1 MKLNCRGERPFAP
14 RPVGCLARLSNNP
27 IKSLQVPALS
37 VLTLLSVTLITPKT
51 LAEDTSAL
59 IERWQNL
66 EIRWEQQYSEY
77 FGVSLSDRSPE
88 FTEMID
94 TLAQQSL
101 ANRQTSAIL
110 YAIPHDEK
118 LELILA
124 TSTGIAV
131 QEWVPV
137 TQQELLQTVSNF
149 ENELINPRR
158 RRSTAYR
165 QLAQQLHDWLI
176 SPVSDSLEAEGIE
189 HLIFSLGE
197 GLRTLP
203 MAALHDGDG
212 FLIETYSLGRIPG
225 YLLMDTGSRSLRN
238 AQVLAMGASEFED
251 AAPLPA
257 VPLELASIVPRLWQG
272 QSFLNEGFTLG
283 NLQEQRQQRDYSIIH
298 LATHA
303 QFQPGDADA
312 SYLQF
317 WDQRLS
323 LTRLRELDW
332 QSSPVELLVLS
343 ACSTAR
349 GDVQAEL
356 GFAGLAVQSGIPTVL
371 ASLWAVSD
379 VGTLLLM
386 SEFYEQLKTAPTPA
400 VALRRSQLAALRG
413 ELDFTPPPLSDN
425 LPPGTLVGSPL
436 PDPVEQLDV
445 SHPYYWS
452 AFTNI
457 GNPW

>member
-1 MKLNCRGERPFAP
+1 
-14 RPVGCLARLSNNP
+14 
-27 IKSLQVPALS
+27 
-37 VLTLLSVTLITPKT
+37 
-51 LAEDTSAL
+51 
-59 IERWQNL
+59 
-66 EIRWEQQYSEY
+66 
-77 FGVSLSDRSPE
+77 
-88 FTEMID
+88 MIN

-110 YAIPHDEK
+110 YAIPHEEE

-124 TSTGIAV
+124 TSNGLAF
-131 QEWVPV
+131 QEQVAV
-137 TQQELLQTVSNF
+137 TQEELLETVAEF
-149 ENELINPRR
+149 ENELTNPRR

-165 QLAQQLHDWLI
+165 QVAQQLHEWLI
-176 SPVSDSLEAEGIE
+176 SPLNEHLESEGIE

-203 MAALHDGDG
+203 MAALHDGER
-212 FLIETYSLGRIPG
+212 FLIERYSLAQIPG
-225 YLLMDTGSRSLRN
+225 YLLMDSGSRSLRN
-238 AQVLAMGASEFED
+238 AQVLAMGASEFQD

-257 VPLELASIVPRLWQG
+257 VPLELASIVPRLWRG
-272 QSFLNEGFTLG
+272 QSFLNEGFTLS
-283 NLQEQRQQRDYSIIH
+283 NLQEQRQQQDYTIIH

-323 LTRLRELDW
+323 LTQLRELDW
-332 QSSPVELLVLS
+332 QDSPVELLVLS

-349 GDVQAEL
+349 GDLQAEL

-379 VGTLLLM
+379 LGTLLLM

-413 ELDFTPPPLSDN
+413 DLDFTPPPLSDN

-436 PDPVEQLDV
+436 PDRVERLDV

>member
-1 MKLNCRGERPFAP
+1 MTLKL
-14 RPVGCLARLSNNP
+14 
-27 IKSLQVPALS
+27 LQRSALS
-37 VLTLLSVTLITPKT
+37 AVTLLSLTLVASKSW
-51 LAEDTSAL
+51 AGDANAL

-66 EIRWEQQYSEY
+66 EIGWEQQYSEY
-77 FGVSLSDRSPE
+77 FGVPLSDRSPE

-94 TLAQQSL
+94 ILAQQSL

-110 YAIPHDEK
+110 YAIPHDEE

-124 TSTGIAV
+124 TSSGLAV
-131 QEWVPV
+131 QERVAV
-137 TQQELLQTVSNF
+137 TQEELLQTVADF
-149 ENELINPRR
+149 EDELLNPRR

-165 QLAQQLHDWLI
+165 QLAQQLHEWLV
-176 SPVSDSLEAEGIE
+176 SPLSEHLETEGIE
-189 HLIFSLGE
+189 HLIFSLGQ

-203 MAALHDGDG
+203 MAALHDGER

-225 YLLMDTGSRSLRN
+225 YLLMDTGSRSLQN
-238 AQVLAMGASEFED
+238 AQVLAMGASEFQD

-272 QSFLNEGFTLG
+272 QSFLNESFTLV
-283 NLQEQRQQRDYSIIH
+283 NLQEQRQQQDYSIIH

-323 LTRLRELDW
+323 LTGLRELDW

-349 GDVQAEL
+349 GDLQAEL

-379 VGTLLLM
+379 LGTLLLM

-413 ELDFTPPPLSDN
+413 DLDFTPPPLSDN

-436 PDPVEQLDV
+436 PDQVERLDL

>member
-1 MKLNCRGERPFAP
+1 MTFKILQRSTLTCMT
-14 RPVGCLARLSNNP
+14 LLS
-27 IKSLQVPALS
+27 
-37 VLTLLSVTLITPKT
+37 LTLLAPKSH
-51 LAEDTSAL
+51 ANDTQAL
-59 IERWQNL
+59 IERWQTL
-66 EIRWEQQYSEY
+66 ENSWEEDYSEY
-77 FGVSLSDRSPE
+77 FGRSLSDRPPVFE
-88 FTEMID
+88 EMIE

-110 YAIPHDEK
+110 YAIPHDNE

-124 TSTGIAV
+124 TSSGVAV
-131 QEWVPV
+131 QVRVPV
-137 TQQELLQTVSNF
+137 TQQELLAQVREF
-149 ENELINPRR
+149 EDELINPRR

-165 QLAQQLHDWLI
+165 TIAQQLYDWLVG
-176 SPVSDSLEAEGIE
+176 PLEAQLEAEGIE
-189 HLIFSLGE
+189 QIIFCLGE

-203 MAALHDGDG
+203 MAALHDGEG
-212 FLIETYSLGRIPG
+212 FLIERYSLGRIPG
-225 YLLMDTGSRSLRN
+225 YLLMDSEPRSLQQ
-238 AQVLAMGASEFED
+238 AQVLAMGASEFSD

-272 QSFLNEGFTLG
+272 NSFLNEGFTVA
-283 NLQEQRQQRDYSIIH
+283 NLQQQRQQGNYSIVH

-303 QFQPGDADA
+303 QFQPGDADN
-312 SYLQF
+312 SYLKF
-317 WDQRLS
+317 WDQRVS
-323 LTRLRELDW
+323 LTHLRELDW
-332 QSSPVELLVLS
+332 TSPPVELLVLS

-349 GDVQAEL
+349 GDRQAEL

-386 SEFYEQLKTAPTPA
+386 TEFYEQLKTAPNPS

-413 ELDFTPPPLSDN
+413 DLEFTPPAMSDN
-425 LPPGTLVGSPL
+425 LPAGTLVGSPL
-436 PDPVEQLDV
+436 PENVERFDV